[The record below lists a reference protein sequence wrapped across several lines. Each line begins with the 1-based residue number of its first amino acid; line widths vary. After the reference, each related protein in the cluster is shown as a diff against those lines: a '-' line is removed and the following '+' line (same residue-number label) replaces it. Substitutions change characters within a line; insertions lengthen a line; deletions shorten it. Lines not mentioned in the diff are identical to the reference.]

1 MVTRSRLKSV
11 LTGLAL
17 YTVAAALIGYFGVN
31 AYTGKYG
38 LNARQELDQEI
49 IALTSELAR
58 LKRERAEG
66 EQRVSLLRSD
76 RVDPDMLDERARFQ
90 LDYANPHDLVR
101 MIAGAR
107 AVRFQ
112 KLIDSISKV
121 SCRIAVRHSYSF
133 AASRNPLTAGLSWAR
148 EGLSTLSSSRICH
161 GRLTQENRHKGQ
173 GSGKGDTALRRNSP
187 ESRSSRRCA
196 TCC

>member
-1 MVTRSRLKSV
+1 MVSRSRLKSL

-17 YTVAAALIGYFGVN
+17 YTMAAAMVGYFGVN

-76 RVDPDMLDERARFQ
+76 RVDPDMLDERARYQ

-101 MIAGAR
+101 INNPNS
-107 AVRFQ
+107 VYVKFQ
-112 KLIDSISKV
+112 KPANRFRK
-121 SCRIAVRHSYSF
+121 CRAALHCGIAKFSRHH
-133 AASRNPLTAGLSWAR
+133 AIL
-148 EGLSTLSSSRICH
+148 
-161 GRLTQENRHKGQ
+161 
-173 GSGKGDTALRRNSP
+173 
-187 ESRSSRRCA
+187 SRRFELG
-196 TCC
+196 

>member
-1 MVTRSRLKSV
+1 MVSRSRLKSV

-17 YTVAAALIGYFGVN
+17 YMMAAALVGYFGVN

-49 IALTSELAR
+49 VALTSELAR

-76 RVDPDMLDERARFQ
+76 RVDPDILDERARYQ

-101 MIAGAR
+101 A
-107 AVRFQ
+107 
-112 KLIDSISKV
+112 
-121 SCRIAVRHSYSF
+121 
-133 AASRNPLTAGLSWAR
+133 NTP
-148 EGLSTLSSSRICH
+148 
-161 GRLTQENRHKGQ
+161 N
-173 GSGKGDTALRRNSP
+173 
-187 ESRSSRRCA
+187 
-196 TCC
+196 